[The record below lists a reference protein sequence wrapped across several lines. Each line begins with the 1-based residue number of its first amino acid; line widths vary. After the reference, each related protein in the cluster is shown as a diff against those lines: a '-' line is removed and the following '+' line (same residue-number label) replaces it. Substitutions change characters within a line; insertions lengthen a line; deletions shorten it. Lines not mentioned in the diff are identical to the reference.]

1 VIMGSKNAR
10 ASKVQPWR
18 WSRLIAIGLSI
29 VALAYLYVLYQYA
42 AASPA
47 ALSSSEGTQRSLV
60 KSSKESEGADLQSL
74 VQAQQQ
80 ELEKLRQ
87 ALLLQH
93 QDLQQERMRQ
103 HQDLQAERQQ
113 RELLAAQEALVQ
125 QQKRTLRF
133 IVCNGFG
140 NQRLA
145 ILYAAILAKET
156 NRALVLPQLIGE
168 GTQRSFGEN
177 RGSEGGFVDFGAVYD
192 VDTFKRA
199 GALLGVRVLT
209 GEEAPPL
216 SEYKP
221 VRLRSFQTNAAFL
234 LERENGGDQHIS
246 IDCALFKLFPLDPS
260 HEEFAWGILEGLQP
274 SMGVLAIINSAA
286 KALDGSGRSGVKGAH
301 VAGAEQPWAFNVLHL
316 RFEDDWVAHCRRWEA
331 IRDGVIRNNCYNNT
345 ETVGEFM
352 ELVGVSKAV
361 PLYVAAHW
369 PDVDPQRNT
378 TVMAHLQASGYKVVT
393 SLALLPEMA
402 DILGHEITMPRDVM
416 ACVDFSLALLAS
428 KFVGNSVSTFSALAL
443 LERRHHGRWAIYYN
457 DGNIP
462 LTFPLPILHKMPWV
476 FTYNS
481 WSPLYDDMLKVAV
494 VSALNHGGFI
504 GYCLFLGDPQ
514 SGIYRWLENHGIVMI
529 HHEPKWKAK
538 LVKAARSALSR
549 NLGYSHLYANPDML
563 VSTFQRMDLPL
574 VEEISQYNY
583 VLFTDADVYFR
594 RSITLDDFG
603 LPLPE
608 SLSMGY
614 ELRAGMYP
622 LNAGVMLMH
631 VPYMKKTYDNFLQFV
646 LSNKEGMHFGV
657 HGPVDQGAYNEYYQ
671 PKENSRELHQRFN
684 AKVYNTFQRE
694 GAIVHFHGPK
704 PREFLIFV
712 EQGTCGQFFWLCE
725 YGWLGS
731 LCDYWP
737 DWHSVYTQVKAE
749 DEQSGMVSSTAE
761 DTLRMTTRL
770 MDACSWIK
778 QANPPPVW
786 TGTEQVTPTL
796 RDLHMKKWGSGV
808 YKSSFVD
815 AS

>member
-1 VIMGSKNAR
+1 MKGSKHAR
-10 ASKVQPWR
+10 ASKTQPRR

-29 VALAYLYVLYQYA
+29 GALAYLYALYQYA

-47 ALSSSEGTQRSLV
+47 LSSREGTQLTGV
-60 KSSKESEGADLQSL
+60 KSSKEGDGVDLQSSL
-74 VQAQQQ
+74 QAQQQ
-80 ELEKLRQ
+80 ELENLRQ
-87 ALLLQH
+87 ELLLQR
-93 QDLQQERMRQ
+93 QDLQQERMQ
-103 HQDLQAERQQ
+103 LQAERQQ
-113 RELLAAQEALVQ
+113 HELQAAQEALAQ

-145 ILYAAILAKET
+145 ILYAAILAKDT

-168 GTQRSFGEN
+168 GTQRTFGEN
-177 RGSEGGFVDFGAVYD
+177 RGSEGGFVDFGEVYD
-192 VDTFKRA
+192 VDTFKR
-199 GALLGVRVLT
+199 
-209 GEEAPPL
+209 
-216 SEYKP
+216 
-221 VRLRSFQTNAAFL
+221 
-234 LERENGGDQHIS
+234 
-246 IDCALFKLFPLDPS
+246 
-260 HEEFAWGILEGLQP
+260 
-274 SMGVLAIINSAA
+274 
-286 KALDGSGRSGVKGAH
+286 
-301 VAGAEQPWAFNVLHL
+301 
-316 RFEDDWVAHCRRWEA
+316 WEA
-331 IRDGVIRNNCYNNT
+331 LRDGVIRNNCYNNT
-345 ETVGEFM
+345 DTVGDFM
-352 ELVGVSKAV
+352 ELVGVSREV

-393 SLALLPEMA
+393 SLALLPQMA

-416 ACVDFSLALLAS
+416 ACVEYSLALLAS
-428 KFVGNSVSTFSALAL
+428 KFIGNSVSTFSALAL

-514 SGIYRWLENHGIVMI
+514 SGIYSCTLHIMLAPCA
-529 HHEPKWKAK
+529 HP
-538 LVKAARSALSR
+538 ALQKNSMF
-549 NLGYSHLYANPDML
+549 SHLYANPDML

-594 RSITLDDFG
+594 RRITLDDFG

-614 ELRAGMYP
+614 ELRPSMYP
-622 LNAGVMLMH
+622 LNAGVILMH
-631 VPYMKKTYDNFLQFV
+631 VPYMKKTYDDFLKFV

-671 PKENSRELHQRFN
+671 PK
-684 AKVYNTFQRE
+684 
-694 GAIVHFHGPK
+694 IVHFHGPK
-704 PREFLIFV
+704 PREFLIFA
-712 EQGTCGQFFWLCE
+712 EQGTCGNFFWLCE

-737 DWHSVYTQVKAE
+737 DWHSVYTQVQAE
-749 DEQSGMVSSTAE
+749 DKQSGMVSSTAQ

-778 QANPPPVW
+778 QAQPPPFW
-786 TGTEQVTPTL
+786 TGNERATPTL
-796 RDLHMKKWGSGV
+796 RDLHRKKWGSGV
-808 YKSSFVD
+808 YTSHFVD
-815 AS
+815 TS